1 MNLLF
6 RMFLTLY
13 LARRASRLKPLD
25 TAHKQM
31 RVLPNDLDVQM
42 HMNNGR
48 FLSIMDL
55 GRLDLIIRL
64 GFWRVARK
72 RGWYPIVGSVKIDYR
87 RPLTVFQK
95 FDMTTRIVGWDERW
109 VFVEQEMHSNGKL
122 CAHGIFK
129 TMIRSKEGL
138 VTPQDV
144 MGATGHSFPMPELTN
159 EMKALL

>member
-6 RMFLTLY
+6 RMFMTLF
-13 LARRASRLKPLD
+13 LAGRASRLNPLD
-25 TAHKQM
+25 MAHKQM
-31 RVLPNDLDVQM
+31 RVMPNDLDVQM

-48 FLSIMDL
+48 YLSIMDL
-55 GRLDLIIRL
+55 GRLDLIVRL
-64 GFWRVARK
+64 GFWKVARQ
-72 RGWYPIVGSVKIDYR
+72 RGWYPVVGSVKMDYR
-87 RPLTVFQK
+87 RPLILFQK

-109 VFVEQEMHSNGKL
+109 VFVEQEIFSNGKI
-122 CAHGIFK
+122 CAHAMFK

-144 MGATGHSFPMPELTN
+144 MSATGHPFPMPVLTE

>member
-6 RMFLTLY
+6 RMFLTLF
-13 LARRASRLKPLD
+13 LARRAPRLKPLD
-25 TAHKQM
+25 TAHKPM

-55 GRLDLIIRL
+55 GRLDLIVRL

-95 FDMTTRIVGWDERW
+95 FDMTTRIVGWDDRW
-109 VFVEQEMHSNGKL
+109 VFVEQELHSDGKL
-122 CAHGIFK
+122 CAHAMFK
-129 TMIRSKEGL
+129 TMIRSKDGL
-138 VTPQDV
+138 VTPQNV
-144 MGATGHSFPMPELTN
+144 MSATGHPFPMPKLTD

>member
-1 MNLLF
+1 MNLIF
-6 RMFLTLY
+6 RMFLTLFF
-13 LARRASRLKPLD
+13 ARRASRLLPLD
-25 TAHKQM
+25 MAHKTM

-55 GRLDLIIRL
+55 GRLDLIVRL
-64 GFWRVARK
+64 GFWKVARQ
-72 RGWYPIVGSVKIDYR
+72 RGWYPIVGSVKFDYR

-109 VFVEQEMHSNGKL
+109 VFVEQEFHSGGKL
-122 CAHGIFK
+122 CAHAMFK
-129 TMIRSKEGL
+129 TMIRSKDGL

-144 MGATGHSFPMPELTN
+144 MGATGHIFPMPELTA
-159 EMKALL
+159 EMRALL

>member
-6 RMFLTLY
+6 RMFLTLF

-25 TAHKQM
+25 TAHKHM

-48 FLSIMDL
+48 YLSIMDL
-55 GRLDLIIRL
+55 GRLDLIVRL
-64 GFWRVARK
+64 GFWKAARK
-72 RGWYPIVGSVKIDYR
+72 RGWYPIVGSAKMDYR

-95 FDMTTRIVGWDERW
+95 FEMTSRIVGWDERW
-109 VFVEQEMHSNGKL
+109 VFVEQEIFSNGKI
-122 CAHGIFK
+122 CAHAMFK

-138 VTPQDV
+138 VTPQEV
-144 MGATGHSFPMPELTN
+144 MSATGHPFPMPELSD